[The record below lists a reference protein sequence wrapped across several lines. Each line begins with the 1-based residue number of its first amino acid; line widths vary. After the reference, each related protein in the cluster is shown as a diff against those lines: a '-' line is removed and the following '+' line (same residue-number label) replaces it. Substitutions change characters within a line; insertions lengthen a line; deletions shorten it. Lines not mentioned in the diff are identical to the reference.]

1 MLRKIRV
8 TAAAAVSASMAL
20 MFLDFTGTLHPWL
33 GKLAKLQLVP
43 AVLSAG
49 FAALAV
55 LALLTVLFGRVYCSV
70 LCPLGVM
77 QDCVS
82 NVSGRLR
89 GKQSRFGHR
98 APKAWLRYGA
108 LALYAAA
115 LATGTGAV
123 VSLLDPYAAFGR
135 IASNILAPPYRL
147 GNNLLAWL
155 AEAAGSFAFHSTDAS
170 IGGWTTFAVAALTLA
185 LVGGLAWRNGR
196 TWCNTVCPVGTLL
209 GAVSRVS
216 AFGVVLDAE
225 KCTKCG
231 LCEKSC
237 KAACIDSKGMSI
249 DRSRCVS
256 CFNCVEA
263 CNSGAA
269 KYAPSFGGKSGKKK
283 TPAPEAAPNA
293 SRRSALTAVWS
304 MAAVGAANALN
315 ALRAQEFQPLIAEG
329 GLAELKAKGAP
340 ARKTPVLPPGAQGLD
355 HFGGRCTACQLCV
368 SSCPNGVLRPS
379 IRPAA
384 FMQPEMSF
392 ERGYCRP
399 ECLECSQLCPSNAIG
414 GITKAQ
420 KASISTGRVV
430 WDRDRCLVNAENV
443 PCTSCER
450 RCPTEAILLVDRDP
464 GDPKSLKVPA
474 VNNDLCIGCGAC
486 EHYCPVRPLAAVR
499 VEGRERHAFIEFEE
513 SGGHGKRRRKKK

>member
-1 MLRKIRV
+1 MLRKIRII
-8 TAAAAVSASMAL
+8 AAAAVSASIAL

-33 GKLAKLQLVP
+33 SKLAKLQLVP
-43 AVLSAG
+43 AVLSAS

-55 LALLTVLFGRVYCSV
+55 LAVLTILFGRVYCSV
-70 LCPLGVM
+70 ICPLGVM

-82 NVSGRLR
+82 ARRR
-89 GKQSRFGHR
+89 GGRFGYK
-98 APKAWLRYGA
+98 APKTWLRYGA
-108 LALYAAA
+108 LALCVAA
-115 LATGTGAV
+115 LVTGTGAV

-135 IASNILAPPYRL
+135 IASNILAPLYRL

-155 AEAAGSFAFHSTDAS
+155 AEAAGSYAFYTTDAS
-170 IGGWTTFAVAALTLA
+170 VKGWPTFAAAVLTLA
-185 LVGGLAWRNGR
+185 LVGALAWRNGR

-216 AFGVVLDAE
+216 VFGIALDAE

-237 KAACIDSKGMSI
+237 KASCIDSKSMAI

-256 CFNCVEA
+256 CFNCIGA

-269 KYAPSFGGKSGKKK
+269 RYAPSFGRKPSEKKG
-283 TPAPEAAPNA
+283 PAPSA
-293 SRRSALTAVWS
+293 SRRSALTAIWS
-304 MAAVGAANALN
+304 IAAVGAANALN

-329 GLAELKAKGAP
+329 GLAKLKPKKAP
-340 ARKTPVLPPGAQGLD
+340 ARKTPVLPPGARGLD

-379 IRPAA
+379 SRPAA

-399 ECLECSQLCPSNAIG
+399 ECVECSLLCPSNAIG
-414 GITKAQ
+414 EITKAQ
-420 KASISTGRVV
+420 KASISVGSVV
-430 WDRDRCLVNAENV
+430 WDRDRCLVNTDNV

-450 RCPTEAILLVDRDP
+450 RCPTEAILLIDRDP
-464 GDPKSLKVPA
+464 GDPKSLKVPTI
-474 VNNDLCIGCGAC
+474 NNELCTGCGAC
-486 EHYCPVRPLAAVR
+486 EYHCPVRPLSAIR
-499 VEGRERHAFIEFEE
+499 VEGRERHIYIEFEE
-513 SGGHGKRRRKKK
+513 SDGHGKRKQKRK